1 MASQSPAM
9 RSTIVTSLQKVRKLF
24 SVSRNSNENRERRK
38 NIDDFSEL
46 IGAIVHGC
54 GTLES
59 LTNQA
64 IKNLGTDS
72 LLASEIITLSFRRRI
87 RILRDLL
94 CERKKLAAQHVDS
107 LCNDLYEIANLR
119 NKVAHNP
126 IAEDIDNAKSCILVV
141 RNKFD
146 PPQVEKLTEADLQ
159 KLLKQI
165 KNATNRLV
173 DSLTWA

>member
-9 RSTIVTSLQKVRKLF
+9 RSTIVASLQKVRKLF

-46 IGAIVHGC
+46 IGAIIHGC

-107 LCNDLYEIANLR
+107 LCNDLYEIA
-119 NKVAHNP
+119 K
-126 IAEDIDNAKSCILVV
+126 DIDNAKSCILVV